1 MWIPVM
7 VVLIMVVMVVVMMV
21 VARVSIPIMWMHIR
35 SLCLDNSIES
45 IGSVSWGKKF
55 KQGDLQ

>member
-7 VVLIMVVMVVVMMV
+7 VVLIMVMVAVMMV
-21 VARVSIPIMWMHIR
+21 VARVSFPIMGMHIR
-35 SLCLDNSIES
+35 SLCLDNSVES